1 MGNSLP
7 SGKYFSLNLSLR
19 ALTGGQTRAALMRN
33 RMFAQAGGVEP
44 IMLTLDSAPVYDEVR
59 AALIEQGQLVPPM
72 RLLNLYEFYRHHPPV
87 RFPKVPS
94 GGAGEG
100 DVESSGEALEPQPL
114 QTGPGVFPELDRVET
129 LHPDG
134 TLYRTTY
141 LDKVYERDYVEDLHR
156 PDGSVYLR
164 RPIGPT
170 ATSNPMSP
178 FQLVDE
184 DGLIVASW
192 RRANGVHRF
201 WLRQLAEDAERV
213 FVISDSRFALRTVVP
228 ITDRR
233 FHVLH
238 LMHNI
243 HLVGTRRWNATLSPE
258 YAPLLDSIADIDGLV
273 TLTDRQRQDVAQRYG
288 RTNNLFVVPNPVEFP
303 TPPDPVPARDPMKII
318 VVSRLETQKQLD
330 DAVQAFA
337 LVLEEVP
344 QARLDIYGKG
354 SHQARLEQLIADLDV
369 GHAVRLCGHD
379 PRARDLIWEAAAFLM
394 SSRNEGYPLASL
406 EAMAR
411 GCPVISYDIKYGPRE
426 QITDGVDGF
435 LVEPGDIE
443 QLAERVVRVLRDPD
457 LAARLGE
464 AALRKAKGHG
474 YDTFLSD
481 WRGVLEAAVAN
492 KPDRTQLEGVELAI
506 SECGYLSEESTLAA
520 LAGRLPRLGRVADD
534 PGVRATA
541 ASFTKPPMMRVAGSL
556 RVAGRGKPH
565 TLDAAVLTL
574 DAVCEET
581 AGVVPL
587 PLTATRSK
595 RRFDFESTFS
605 MADAFTGLG
614 TGEHAVWLRLRLV
627 WSNCSWETR
636 ITRDAA
642 ADGFEVSFTPAQGWL
657 LHGREQATR

>member
-1 MGNSLP
+1 MGKHSLP
-7 SGKYFSLNLSLR
+7 SGRYISLNLSLR
-19 ALTGGQTRAALMRN
+19 ALTGGQTRATLMRN
-33 RMFAQAGGVEP
+33 RMFAQEAGVEP
-44 IMLTLDSAPVYDEVR
+44 IMVTLDTAPVYESVR
-59 AALIEQGQLVPPM
+59 ESLMEQGQLVAPM
-72 RLLNLYEFYRHHPPV
+72 QLLNLYEFYRHHRAVAIAKEEAPPETG
-87 RFPKVPS
+87 P
-94 GGAGEG
+94 EH
-100 DVESSGEALEPQPL
+100 LETGPEYL
-114 QTGPGVFPELDRVET
+114 ETGPGVFAELDRIET
-129 LHPDG
+129 RHPDG

-141 LDKVYERDYVEDLHR
+141 LDKIYERDYVEDLHR

-164 RPIGPT
+164 RPVGPT
-170 ATSNPMSP
+170 ATKNPMSP
-178 FQLVDE
+178 FLLVDE
-184 DGLIVASW
+184 EGLIVGSW
-192 RRANGVHRF
+192 RRANGLHRF
-201 WLRQLAEDAERV
+201 WLRQLAGDAERV

-258 YAPLLDSIADIDGLV
+258 YAPLLDAIADIDGLV
-273 TLTDRQRQDVAQRYG
+273 TLTDRQRQDVSQRYG
-288 RTNNLFVVPNPVEFP
+288 RTNNLFVVPNPVELP
-303 TPPDPVPARDPMKII
+303 TPPDPAPVRDPMKII

-337 LVLEEVP
+337 LVLKEVP
-344 QARLDIYGKG
+344 EARLDIYGKG

-379 PRARDLIWEAAAFLM
+379 PRARELIWEASAFLM

-443 QLAERVVRVLRDPD
+443 QLAERMVRVLRDPA

-464 AALRKAKGHG
+464 AALRKAQNHG
-474 YDTFLSD
+474 YDTFLAD
-481 WRGVLEAAVAN
+481 WRRVLEGAVVN

-506 SECGYLSEESTLAA
+506 TECGFVSEESTLAA
-520 LAGRLPRLGRVADD
+520 LAGRLPGRRRDAGDSAA
-534 PGVRATA
+534 RASA
-541 ASFTKPPMMRVAGSL
+541 ASFARPPVMRVAGSL

-574 DAVCEET
+574 DAVCDET
-581 AGVVPL
+581 AGVVAL

-614 TGEHAVWLRLRLV
+614 AGEHTVWLRLRLV
-627 WSNCSWETR
+627 WSNCSWETKV
-636 ITRDAA
+636 TREAP
-642 ADGFEVSFTPAQGWL
+642 ADEFEVSFTAEQECL
-657 LHGREQATR
+657 LRGREGTSR